1 MSEKCSSID
10 KRRNSRFSGWMLD
23 YVQHNNIVEINN
35 NASSCEIINN
45 NEYDYFD
52 DSNNVNEMI
61 DDNASEEMLSD
72 DYL

>member
-1 MSEKCSSID
+1 
-10 KRRNSRFSGWMLD
+10 MLD

-45 NEYDYFD
+45 NDIYIENDYFD

-61 DDNASEEMLSD
+61 DDNASDEMLSD
-72 DYL
+72 DYLENWIMQVMKS

>member
-1 MSEKCSSID
+1 
-10 KRRNSRFSGWMLD
+10 MLD

-45 NEYDYFD
+45 NDIYIENDYFD

-61 DDNASEEMLSD
+61 DDNASDEMLSD
-72 DYL
+72 DYLENWIMQVMKC